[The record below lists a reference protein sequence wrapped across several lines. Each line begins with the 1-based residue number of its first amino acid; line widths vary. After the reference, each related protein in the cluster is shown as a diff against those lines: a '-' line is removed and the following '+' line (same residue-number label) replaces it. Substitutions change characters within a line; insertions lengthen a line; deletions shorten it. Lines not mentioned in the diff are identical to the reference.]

1 VIRQIKIIGII
12 LAALL
17 LCAITAYITWTFTRP
32 STITVFGTAAVLKQV
47 QQLNELVTV
56 KYVIEKVVGM
66 SDVNAFG
73 EDRVLLIAH
82 GIVKA
87 GVRLDELKADD
98 VQQGIDGTITLRLP
112 KAKVLDV
119 YLDEK
124 RTQVYERSTGLF
136 RRFNKDLEKQARDN
150 AVDSI
155 RAAAMELDIINEAQ
169 SRAEKDIR
177 QFLIVLGFKQVNFKS
192 GVSEPVEPQPKRGFS
207 GGPGT
212 S

>member
-1 VIRQIKIIGII
+1 MIRQIKIIGVI
-12 LAALL
+12 LAAVL
-17 LCAITAYITWTFTRP
+17 LCAISAYITWTFARP
-32 STITVFGTAAVLKQV
+32 STITIFGTAAVLKQV

-66 SDVNAFG
+66 SNVNAFG

-87 GVRLDELKADD
+87 GVRLDELKSED
-98 VQQGIDGTITLRLP
+98 VEQRRDGEITLRLP
-112 KAKVLDV
+112 KAKILDV

-124 RTQVYERSTGLF
+124 RTQVYERSTGIF

-155 RAAAMELDIINEAQ
+155 RAAATELDIIHEAQ
-169 SRAEKDIR
+169 TRAEKDVR
-177 QFLIVLGFKQVNFKS
+177 QLLMVIGFKQVNFK
-192 GVSEPVEPQPKRGFS
+192 
-207 GGPGT
+207 GGT
-212 S
+212 L